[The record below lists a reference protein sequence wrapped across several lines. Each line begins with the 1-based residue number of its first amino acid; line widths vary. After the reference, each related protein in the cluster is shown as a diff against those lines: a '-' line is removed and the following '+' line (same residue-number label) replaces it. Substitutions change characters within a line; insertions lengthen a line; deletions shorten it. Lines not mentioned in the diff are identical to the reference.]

1 MENFGNFIE
10 LAAEQCGADVG
21 VGKMFL
27 LYPQKTKVNAS
38 ALTATAI
45 NAAIEAGTI
54 IGVIKNW
61 HTVAGAPVAETN
73 VERPLTA
80 EMKIIRQEI
89 LADTLSFESNICNR
103 SVIKD
108 LVAVGTVH
116 GILLDD
122 RGNAF
127 GAESDTVNS
136 IYTMPLNFSGKTST
150 SLQRDNASD
159 KMVSVTVRYLVDDI
173 SMLEAGVEVEDVAG
187 KVQVMGQ
194 LDGGRTLTST
204 TVDFYVKIINKCTQK
219 VFDGEILTAE
229 VTARTKNQILEVD
242 EVTFTDGLAEFAFIG
257 TGLSNSTEEVFVT
270 ISGDECY
277 MKETKFVVTVP

>member
-1 MENFGNFIE
+1 MENCGNFIE
-10 LAAEQCGADVG
+10 LAAERGADVG

-27 LYPQKTKVNAS
+27 LYPQKTKVNVS

-103 SVIKD
+103 SVVKD

-127 GAESDTVNS
+127 GAPSDTVNS
-136 IYTMPLNFSGKTST
+136 VYTMPLNFSGKTST

-173 SMLEAGVEVEDVAG
+173 SMLDAGVEVEDVAG

-194 LDGGRTLTST
+194 LAGGIVMT
-204 TVDFYVKIINKCTQK
+204 TTQIDFDVKLINKCTQK
-219 VFDGEILTAE
+219 VFEGEILTAE
-229 VTARTKNQILEVD
+229 ITARTKSQVLTVD
-242 EVTFTDGLAEFAFIG
+242 ETAFANGILNITLTG
-257 TGLSNSTEEVFVT
+257 TGLSATTEEVFVT
-270 ISGDECY
+270 ISGDELF
-277 MKETKFVVTVP
+277 MKETKFTISVP